1 MGARIY
7 FPSLDCIF
15 QLDVAQRRPLTI
27 GWSDRGSRL
36 RWAKEGIDDL
46 DKSVSFVAGAT
57 PRRSTSS
64 LGPLRTHTRYLP
76 SCNRS
81 RVYAYSMHMDIEW
94 DADKAVANF
103 KKHGVRFEE
112 AATSLLDPQALAQE
126 DADSEGEA
134 RWVLIG
140 MSASARLLTV
150 VYTLRN
156 ENRIRLI
163 SARKATRKESANY
176 A

>member
-1 MGARIY
+1 
-7 FPSLDCIF
+7 
-15 QLDVAQRRPLTI
+15 
-27 GWSDRGSRL
+27 
-36 RWAKEGIDDL
+36 
-46 DKSVSFVAGAT
+46 
-57 PRRSTSS
+57 
-64 LGPLRTHTRYLP
+64 
-76 SCNRS
+76 
-81 RVYAYSMHMDIEW
+81 MHMDIEW
-94 DADKAVANF
+94 DADKAVANL

-126 DADSEGEA
+126 DGDSEGEV

-140 MSASARLLTV
+140 TSASARLLTA

-163 SARKATRKESANY
+163 SARKATRKEVASY